1 MREQGGEPWPP
12 GCPVTKT
19 AGSLDGPESLASR
32 EAEPRQHGRGGN
44 PLPRGKEARTE
55 VWREGQTRHQAEI
68 RAEGGPRRKGPRP
81 RDPAEEVFPG
91 PRQHSLPSEK
101 ARETKEGDRRKA
113 ERWNREAAREVRTG
127 AGVSVPSLQ
136 TSQPPRLAHSE
147 AQGARRERRHR
158 HRRRRG
164 CRSHTAPRIWASQS
178 TVKAKDRERHG
189 DRRGTGAGSA
199 LQEAETRELGLPFLL
214 KHHPKAPNPKLY
226 PVKDDLGNSPLPGL
240 IRTERQGQ
248 RTGIGPGDGPGL

>member
-81 RDPAEEVFPG
+81 RDLAGEVFPG

-136 TSQPPRLAHSE
+136 TSQPRAWRTRKPRGHGESGVTVTGGGE
-147 AQGARRERRHR
+147 AAGATRLPESGPHNQLLRPKT
-158 HRRRRG
+158 G
-164 CRSHTAPRIWASQS
+164 S
-178 TVKAKDRERHG
+178 DM
-189 DRRGTGAGSA
+189 GTDA
-199 LQEAETRELGLPFLL
+199 
-214 KHHPKAPNPKLY
+214 
-226 PVKDDLGNSPLPGL
+226 
-240 IRTERQGQ
+240 
-248 RTGIGPGDGPGL
+248 GPGLDLRYRKQKHGSLVCLSSRNTIPRHQIQNFIP